1 MRKSEVT
8 GIGEKFGQ
16 SVQERAEQLSE
27 QMNDAR
33 SAVREWSKQARR
45 MVQERPGTVLIG
57 AVALGFVLAKVAR
70 HA

>member
-8 GIGEKFGQ
+8 NIADKISGT
-16 SVQERAEQLSE
+16 VDDVTDRV
-27 QMNDAR
+27 NDAKALAR
-33 SAVREWSKQARR
+33 SWSKRARALA
-45 MVQERPGTVLIG
+45 QERPGAVLIG

>member
-8 GIGEKFGQ
+8 SIAEKLGQ
-16 SVQERAEQLSE
+16 TVDDVTGQVNEARAA
-27 QMNDAR
+27 AR
-33 SAVREWSKQARR
+33 DWTKQARR
-45 MVQERPGTVLIG
+45 LVQERPGTVLIG

>member
-8 GIGEKFGQ
+8 NIADKIGGTVDDVTDK
-16 SVQERAEQLSE
+16 V
-27 QMNDAR
+27 NDAR
-33 SAVREWSKQARR
+33 ELARGWAKRARR
-45 MVQERPGTVLIG
+45 LAQERPGAVLVG

>member
-8 GIGEKFGQ
+8 SIAEKLGQ
-16 SVQERAEQLSE
+16 TVEDVTGQV
-27 QMNDAR
+27 NDAR
-33 SAVREWSKQARR
+33 AAARGWTKQARR
-45 MVQERPGTVLIG
+45 LVQERPGTVLIG